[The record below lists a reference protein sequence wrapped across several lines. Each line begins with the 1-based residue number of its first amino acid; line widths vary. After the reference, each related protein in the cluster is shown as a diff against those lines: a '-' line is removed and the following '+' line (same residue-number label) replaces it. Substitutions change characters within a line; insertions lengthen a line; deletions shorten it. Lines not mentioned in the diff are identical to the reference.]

1 MKKLNEIVSKSMRV
15 TNCKE
20 LKSGE
25 RRLSRCVL
33 AANDRLCSPRI
44 GEIGSVLQT
53 DGLTSMHIH

>member
-1 MKKLNEIVSKSMRV
+1 MRV
-15 TNCKE
+15 TNCRE

-25 RRLSRCVL
+25 RHPSGCVL

-53 DGLTSMHIH
+53 DGLISMHIH